1 MKSFTLSSVFA
12 TGALL
17 LAQSSPVVGAAQ
29 QTYIGCFT
37 DSTPLKSQGSYQYQS
52 NGYCM
57 NLCYND
63 GKAVF
68 GLYNSDTCL
77 CGDEIPA
84 KSNEEDSDDKCNKPC
99 AAWPTVMCGGSD
111 AYSVYLTGYKSN
123 VAYYSDGSD
132 DDSSSSSSN
141 SSTSTTSSSDS
152 DDSTTST
159 DDSSVATATTTGGSA
174 EMATVTSSPDES
186 SDNKKDGPNTAAI
199 AAGVVI
205 GVVGFAALV
214 GAGFFLWR
222 FKKRHPADQRRG
234 EMSNVEQFGK
244 PVSQDSMSDYR
255 FDGDFMAQRRQS
267 NGSIDDDRDF
277 SRRILQVTNPDRH

>member
-1 MKSFTLSSVFA
+1 MKSSTFSSVFA
-12 TGALL
+12 TAVLL
-17 LAQSSPVVGAAQ
+17 LAESSPVAAAAE
-29 QTYIGCFT
+29 QTYIGCF
-37 DSTPLKSQGSYQYQS
+37 SSSKPLEDKGSYQYQS

-57 NLCYND
+57 NLCYGE

-68 GLYNSDTCL
+68 GLYNKDHCL
-77 CGDEIPA
+77 CGDMIPA
-84 KSNEEDSDDKCNKPC
+84 KSSKESDSSCDKPC
-99 AAWPTVMCGGSD
+99 AAWPMVKCGGSD
-111 AYSVYLTGYKSN
+111 AYSIYLTNYKEN
-123 VAYYSDGSD
+123 VAYYSDS
-132 DDSSSSSSN
+132 
-141 SSTSTTSSSDS
+141 SSTSNNTSS
-152 DDSTTST
+152 TSNGSSPTDT
-159 DDSSVATATTTGGSA
+159 DDASTPSGGNA
-174 EMATVTSSPDES
+174 EMATATGS
-186 SDNKKDGPNTAAI
+186 SDDGSDKKGGPNTAAI

-222 FKKRHPADQRRG
+222 FKNRHPGDQRMR

-244 PVSQDSMSDYR
+244 PVSRDSAADSR